1 MKTYMHLILLLKN
14 SNTCPN
20 TFYKTEPEV
29 HIEYCYIYRDGT
41 YRNVCELILGLVVSY
56 LL

>member
-1 MKTYMHLILLLKN
+1 MHLILLLKN

-20 TFYKTEPEV
+20 TIYKTEPEV